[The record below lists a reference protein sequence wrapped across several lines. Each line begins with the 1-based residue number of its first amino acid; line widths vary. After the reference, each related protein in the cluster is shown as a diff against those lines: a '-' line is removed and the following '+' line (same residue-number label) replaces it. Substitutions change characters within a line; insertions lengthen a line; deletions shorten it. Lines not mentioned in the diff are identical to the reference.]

1 MPGNSDKKG
10 ELYQLLPVAFIL
22 SVIYADYEKSK
33 GSQNLKKL
41 NKTEQ
46 NLKCDS
52 WKLIRFRLHS
62 YFQCVW
68 GSMVNKENLS
78 PDTEFLERKR
88 GMGSQ
93 NEHGARGAEG
103 EAKFSAAVG

>member
-1 MPGNSDKKG
+1 M
-10 ELYQLLPVAFIL
+10 
-22 SVIYADYEKSK
+22 
-33 GSQNLKKL
+33 
-41 NKTEQ
+41 
-46 NLKCDS
+46 
-52 WKLIRFRLHS
+52 
-62 YFQCVW
+62 
-68 GSMVNKENLS
+68 NKENLS